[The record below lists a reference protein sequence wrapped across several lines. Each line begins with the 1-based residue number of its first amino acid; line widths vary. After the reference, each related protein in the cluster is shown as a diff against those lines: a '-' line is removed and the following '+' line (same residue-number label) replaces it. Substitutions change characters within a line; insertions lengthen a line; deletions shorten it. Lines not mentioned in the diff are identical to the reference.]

1 MVLCYTFRSERLPFI
16 TKCAFLSRLSSRPSP
31 HHEFEDKIV
40 TTLPLTY
47 TNPDPMPFGKS
58 TSQHFNSHDDLKN
71 LSNLLALTTPS
82 VTNAEIMQATIS
94 PVPVR
99 FLCISDTHGVK
110 LDENKQHPF
119 SLPLPKADVLL
130 HSGDLTQCGSI
141 RPFKDALEMMSQ
153 IDAELKLVIAGNHD
167 LELDPQYGVEEG
179 EEQEC
184 AEAIALMT
192 GPLAKEAGVTYLN
205 EGTYS
210 FTLSSGATFTIYVSP
225 YSVEYGDYVYGTKLT
240 EDRYSSKTADDPIP
254 DNVDII
260 MTHGPPKT
268 IRDTCLHDGKEVN
281 VGCPALLEATARVKP
296 KLHCFGHIH
305 EGYGATTVTWD
316 GNSQDKEIS
325 KPTQLLKCNYIDAKQ
340 ENYHTQSL
348 YVNAAIQAEGGAFS
362 NPPFIVDLMLPARLA
377 VS

>member
-1 MVLCYTFRSERLPFI
+1 MHAI
-16 TKCAFLSRLSSRPSP
+16 
-31 HHEFEDKIV
+31 
-40 TTLPLTY
+40 
-47 TNPDPMPFGKS
+47 S
-58 TSQHFNSHDDLKN
+58 T
-71 LSNLLALTTPS
+71 
-82 VTNAEIMQATIS
+82 M
-94 PVPVR
+94 PVR
-99 FLCISDTHGVK
+99 FMCISDTHGVK
-110 LDENKQHPF
+110 LDENTQHPF
-119 SLPLPKADVLL
+119 SLPLPKVDVLL